1 MHVTTKQFGS
11 MLHSSGVIVHAK
23 TVRTWFRAWR
33 DRGVK
38 HIVEIPSTVG
48 GGRAGTVLA
57 MTLDGVRA
65 YCRGELPSPH

>member
-1 MHVTTKQFGS
+1 MHVTTAQFVEWIRA
-11 MLHSSGVIVHAK
+11 SGQPVHRS
-23 TVRTWFRAWR
+23 TVHGWFRAWS

-38 HIVEIPSTVG
+38 HIIEVPSTVG